1 MVKKMEKK
9 ATAAVDIIYTL
20 PDALQSVLR
29 KLEALE
35 ARNAMLEQKLN
46 MLLRQPAASDPPP
59 LPAAQPQQPPPPEQP
74 PADEPSEV
82 MEIRSKAPKRPSEPF
97 NFGKPSETA
106 AAAVAA
112 SIPALD
118 LQPPPPPPPDG
129 VRIPIRNVDPMP
141 ESAIQSEPAPE
152 RQTATLIRGRL
163 KEREG
168 ASIAAVDVKIFDEKN
183 IMIKKTKTAATGE
196 WIAMLLPGEYTAEFT
211 KPGQK
216 PLFKPI
222 SIVSGKK
229 ELEILI

>member
-1 MVKKMEKK
+1 MEKK

-46 MLLRQPAASDPPP
+46 MLLRQPAASESLP
-59 LPAAQPQQPPPPEQP
+59 LPVAQPQQPPAPEQP

-106 AAAVAA
+106 AATVAA

-118 LQPPPPPPPDG
+118 LQPPPPSPPDG

-141 ESAIQSEPAPE
+141 ESAMQSEPTPE
-152 RQTATLIRGRL
+152 KQTATLIRGRL

>member
-1 MVKKMEKK
+1 MEKK
-9 ATAAVDIIYTL
+9 ATAAIDIIYTL
-20 PDALQSVLR
+20 PDALQSVLM

-35 ARNAMLEQKLN
+35 VRNAMLEQKLN
-46 MLLRQPAASDPPP
+46 MLLRQAPASEMPAPPVA
-59 LPAAQPQQPPPPEQP
+59 PAQQFPAEQP
-74 PADEPSEV
+74 AADEPSEV
-82 MEIRSKAPKRPSEPF
+82 MEIRSKAPRRPSEPF
-97 NFGKPSETA
+97 NFGKPSEA
-106 AAAVAA
+106 AAASVAA

-118 LQPPPPPPPDG
+118 LQPPPTPVDG

-141 ESAIQSEPAPE
+141 SSAIQPEPPADKV
-152 RQTATLIRGRL
+152 TATLIRGRL
-163 KEREG
+163 KDREG

-196 WIAMLLPGEYTAEFT
+196 WIAMLMPGEYTAEFT

-222 SIVSGKK
+222 SVVSGKK

>member
-1 MVKKMEKK
+1 MEKK
-9 ATAAVDIIYTL
+9 ATAAIDIIYTL
-20 PDALQSVLR
+20 PDALQSILR

-46 MLLRQPAASDPPP
+46 MLLRQQPVSEPPA
-59 LPAAQPQQPPPPEQP
+59 PAIAPAQQLPPEQP
-74 PADEPSEV
+74 AADEPSEV

-112 SIPALD
+112 SIPALS
-118 LQPPPPPPPDG
+118 LQPPPSPPPDG
-129 VRIPIRNVDPMP
+129 VRIPIRNVDPMS

-152 RQTATLIRGRL
+152 KQTATLIRGRL
-163 KEREG
+163 KDREG

>member
-1 MVKKMEKK
+1 
-9 ATAAVDIIYTL
+9 
-20 PDALQSVLR
+20 
-29 KLEALE
+29 
-35 ARNAMLEQKLN
+35 
-46 MLLRQPAASDPPP
+46 
-59 LPAAQPQQPPPPEQP
+59 
-74 PADEPSEV
+74 

-97 NFGKPSETA
+97 NFGKPSEA
-106 AAAVAA
+106 SAAAVAA

-118 LQPPPPPPPDG
+118 LQLPPPPPDG
-129 VRIPIRNVDPMP
+129 VRIPIRSVDPMP
-141 ESAIQSEPAPE
+141 ENALPSEPLPE

>member
-1 MVKKMEKK
+1 MEKK
-9 ATAAVDIIYTL
+9 ATAAIDIIYTL
-20 PDALQSVLR
+20 PDALQSILR

-46 MLLRQPAASDPPP
+46 MLLRQPPASEVPA
-59 LPAAQPQQPPPPEQP
+59 LPAVPAQSPPPEQP
-74 PADEPSEV
+74 APEEPSEV

-97 NFGKPSETA
+97 NFSKTSEA
-106 AAAVAA
+106 SAAAVAA

-141 ESAIQSEPAPE
+141 ENAIPSESAPE
-152 RQTATLIRGRL
+152 KQTATLIRGRL